1 MARKRVSQGKTIKD
15 ILKMNVST
23 LQGYSVREQR
33 EIVSR
38 LASAANKRLR
48 GLESKDI
55 ETPATIKLK
64 MSGGKVSVKG
74 KSEDELLNEFYR
86 ARQFLNA
93 KTSTRTGWKNVEKG
107 VEKAIQDIEKINI
120 HKGMSYNALIGKA
133 FAYYDTLKEVDPSLV
148 MNRDKYKVAEY
159 IADLIY
165 QNDDMN
171 ISDIMNRATQYIMDT
186 YEAEQERYNSTA
198 QRLGQRITPDI
209 PDRMR

>member
-1 MARKRVSQGKTIKD
+1 MD
-15 ILKMNVST
+15 LST

-38 LASAANKRLR
+38 LASAANKRLK

-120 HKGMSYNALIGKA
+120 YKGMKYNELIGKA
-133 FAYYDTLKEVDPSLV
+133 FAYYDTLKEIDPSLV

-159 IADLIY
+159 IADLLY

-186 YEAEQERYNSTA
+186 YEVEQERYNSTA

>member
-15 ILKMNVST
+15 ILSMNITT

-74 KSEDELLNEFYR
+74 KSEDELLSEFYR

-120 HKGMSYNALIGKA
+120 HKGMKYNELIGKA

>member
-1 MARKRVSQGKTIKD
+1 MARKRITQGKSIQE

-23 LQGYSVREQR
+23 LQGYTIKEQR

-74 KSEDELLNEFYR
+74 KSEDELLNEFFR

-93 KTSTRTGWKNVEKG
+93 KTSTRSGWKNVEKG
-107 VEKAIQDIEKINI
+107 VEKAIQDIEKITI
-120 HKGMSYNALIGKA
+120 FKGMGYNELIGKA
-133 FAYYDTLKEVDPSLV
+133 FAYYDTLKEIDPTLV
-148 MNRDKYKVAEY
+148 MNRDKYKIAEY
-159 IADLIY
+159 IADLLY
-165 QNDDMN
+165 QNEDM
-171 ISDIMNRATQYIMDT
+171 DINRVMNQAN
-186 YEAEQERYNSTA
+186 EAEQERYNSTA

-209 PDRMR
+209 PNRMR

>member
-1 MARKRVSQGKTIKD
+1 MARKRVTQGKTIQD
-15 ILKMNVST
+15 LLKMNVST
-23 LQGYSVREQR
+23 LQGYTIKEQR

-93 KTSTRTGWKNVEKG
+93 KTSTRTGWKAVEKG

-120 HKGMSYNALIGKA
+120 YKGMSYNDLIGKA
-133 FAYYDTLKEVDPSLV
+133 FAYYDTLKEVDPTLV
-148 MNRDKYKVAEY
+148 MNRDKYKIAEH
-159 IADLIY
+159 IADLLY
-165 QNDDMN
+165 QNEDM
-171 ISDIMNRATQYIMDT
+171 DINQVMNQATQYIMDT
-186 YEAEQERYNSTA
+186 YETEQERYNSTA
-198 QRLGQRITPDI
+198 QRLG
-209 PDRMR
+209 

>member
-1 MARKRVSQGKTIKD
+1 MARNRVTQGKSVQD
-15 ILKMNVST
+15 ILKMDVST
-23 LQGYSVREQR
+23 LQSYSVREQR

-64 MSGGKVSVKG
+64 MSGGKISVRG

-86 ARQFLNA
+86 ARQFLRS
-93 KTSTRTGWKNVEKG
+93 KTSTRTGWKNVEAG
-107 VEKAIQDIEKINI
+107 VKKALEDIETINI
-120 HKGMSYNALIGKA
+120 HKGMKYNEAAGKA
-133 FAYYDTLKEVDPSLV
+133 FAYYDTLKETDPTLV
-148 MNRDKYKVAEY
+148 MNRDKYKMAEY
-159 IADLIY
+159 IIELLMS
-165 QNDDMN
+165 NDDLSINDVMN
-171 ISDIMNRATQYIMDT
+171 SATQYIMDT

>member
-1 MARKRVSQGKTIKD
+1 MARKRVTQGKSVQE

-23 LQGYSVREQR
+23 LQGYTIKEQR

-55 ETPATIKLK
+55 ETPATLKLK

-93 KTSTRTGWKNVEKG
+93 KTSTRSGWKNVEKG

-120 HKGMSYNALIGKA
+120 HKGMGYNELIGKA
-133 FAYYDTLKEVDPSLV
+133 FAYYDTLKEVDPTLV
-148 MNRDKYKVAEY
+148 MNRDKYKMAEF

-165 QNDDMN
+165 QNEDMN
-171 ISDIMNRATQYIMDT
+171 INDVMNRATQYIMDT
-186 YEAEQERYNSTA
+186 YEAEQKRYNSTA

-209 PDRMR
+209 PNRMR

>member
-1 MARKRVSQGKTIKD
+1 
-15 ILKMNVST
+15 MNITT

-107 VEKAIQDIEKINI
+107 VEKAIKDIEKINI
-120 HKGMSYNALIGKA
+120 HKGMKYNELIGKA

>member
-1 MARKRVSQGKTIKD
+1 MARNRVTQGKSIQD

-64 MSGGKVSVKG
+64 MSGGKISVKG

-93 KTSTRTGWKNVEKG
+93 KTSTRSGWKNVEKG
-107 VEKAIQDIEKINI
+107 VEKAIKDIEKINI
-120 HKGMSYNALIGKA
+120 YKGMSYNELIGKA
-133 FAYYDTLKEVDPSLV
+133 FAYYDTLKEVDPTLV
-148 MNRDKYKVAEY
+148 MNRDKYKIAEH
-159 IADLIY
+159 IADLLY
-165 QNDDMN
+165 QNDDININDVMN
-171 ISDIMNRATQYIMDT
+171 QATQYIMDT

-209 PDRMR
+209 PDRLR

>member
-1 MARKRVSQGKTIKD
+1 MARKRVTQGKTIQD
-15 ILKMNVST
+15 LLKMDVST
-23 LQGYSVREQR
+23 LQGYSTREQR
-33 EIVSR
+33 EVISR

-48 GLESKDI
+48 GLESQNV
-55 ETPATIKLK
+55 ETPATLKLK

-86 ARQFLNA
+86 ARQFLRS
-93 KTSTRTGWKNVEKG
+93 KTSTRTGWKKVEKG
-107 VEKAIQDIEKINI
+107 VEKAIQDIEQINI
-120 HKGMSYNALIGKA
+120 FKGMAYNDLIGKA

-148 MNRDKYKVAEY
+148 MNRDKYKIAEY
-159 IADLIY
+159 IADLIQ
-165 QNDDMN
+165 QNDDMSIN
-171 ISDIMNRATQYIMDT
+171 EVMNSATQYIMDT

>member
-1 MARKRVSQGKTIKD
+1 MKD

-23 LQGYSVREQR
+23 LQGYSVKEQR

-38 LASAANKRLR
+38 LASVANKRLR

-74 KSEDELLNEFYR
+74 KSEDELLTEFYR

-93 KTSTRTGWKNVEKG
+93 KTSTRSGWKNVERG
-107 VEKAIQDIEKINI
+107 VEKAIQDIEKISI
-120 HKGMSYNALIGKA
+120 FKGMAYNELVGKA
-133 FAYYDTLKEVDPSLV
+133 FAYYDTLKEIDPTLV
-148 MNRDKYKVAEY
+148 MNRDKYKIVEF
-159 IADLIY
+159 IADLLY
-165 QNDDMN
+165 QNKDM
-171 ISDIMNRATQYIMDT
+171 DINEVLNRSTQYIMDT

>member
-1 MARKRVSQGKTIKD
+1 
-15 ILKMNVST
+15 
-23 LQGYSVREQR
+23 
-33 EIVSR
+33 
-38 LASAANKRLR
+38 
-48 GLESKDI
+48 
-55 ETPATIKLK
+55 

-74 KSEDELLNEFYR
+74 KSEDEVLNEFYR

-120 HKGMSYNALIGKA
+120 YKGMKYNELIGKA
-133 FAYYDTLKEVDPSLV
+133 FAYYDTLKEIDPSLV

-159 IADLIY
+159 IADLLY

-171 ISDIMNRATQYIMDT
+171 ISDIMNHATQYIMDT

>member
-1 MARKRVSQGKTIKD
+1 MD
-15 ILKMNVST
+15 IST
-23 LQGYSVREQR
+23 LQSYNVKDQR

-38 LASAANKRLR
+38 LASVANKRLR

-55 ETPATIKLK
+55 ETPATIKLR

-120 HKGMSYNALIGKA
+120 YKGMSYNALIGKA

-148 MNRDKYKVAEY
+148 MNRDKYKIAEF

-171 ISDIMNRATQYIMDT
+171 ISDVMNRATQYIMGT